1 MRHPG
6 EIFNDIS
13 AFQVANV
20 SAFGR
25 ERTFDNPLAV
35 GKVYE
40 SKTALR
46 IAINEFHSKHNF
58 EGKVQYN
65 EPTRLVVVCKEKYA
79 NLGYLQSLTINL
91 NPGLSSNQSLMHAKY
106 RPQHL
111 GLKDR
116 LQKEANVDVF

>member
-6 EIFNDIS
+6 QLSNDIS

-20 SAFGR
+20 SVFGR

-40 SKTALR
+40 SKAALR
-46 IAINEFHSKHNF
+46 LAINEFHSKHNF

-65 EPTRLVVVCKEKYA
+65 EPTRLVVVCKDELCKFRLSA
-79 NLGYLQSLTINL
+79 EPQDQSEPWIIKQSIPHACKVPPSTSW
-91 NPGLSSNQSLMHAKY
+91 PQGSSSKGSQ
-106 RPQHL
+106 R
-111 GLKDR
+111 
-116 LQKEANVDVF
+116 